1 VRGECRLSCFYVRS
15 QKEKAKAL
23 PLPKGCLRQ
32 KARSYTKV
40 SRSLLKEQE
49 LNLNLKAFFSD
60 PGKLRST
67 GLNVLIVLLVV
78 VVGYLTYSFISRNI
92 IEPPVDPNK
101 ANVPP
106 GQVIQI
112 DLLNG
117 CGVSGAASKFTNY
130 LRARGYDVV
139 EMKNYKTFDVKE
151 SLVIDRSGNVE
162 TAKKVAYALGV
173 KEKNIIQQINHD
185 YFVDVSVVVGKDF
198 NLLKPYQQ

>member
-1 VRGECRLSCFYVRS
+1 M
-15 QKEKAKAL
+15 
-23 PLPKGCLRQ
+23 
-32 KARSYTKV
+32 
-40 SRSLLKEQE
+40 
-49 LNLNLKAFFSD
+49 
-60 PGKLRST
+60 KLRS
-67 GLNVLIVLLVV
+67 LITDPQKIRRIGYSLLLVLLFA
-78 VVGYLTYSFISRNI
+78 VVGFLAYSFIHRTLI
-92 IEPPVDPNK
+92 DPPVESER

-151 SLVIDRSGNVE
+151 SLVIDRAGDIE
-162 TAKKVAYALGV
+162 TAKRVAYALGV
-173 KEKNIIQQINHD
+173 SEKNIIQQINHD

-198 NLLKPYQQ
+198 GALKPYRQ